1 MVIQISIMSVLL
13 TLRTLTSFGIMRIIV
28 LLAVSGSIYSTS
40 KTPRT
45 GNFDY
50 LENFEQFSHFVK
62 IHKRNI
68 LSHHYCNSF
77 NVIIKLIGTSLI
89 IETTNRANKETTS
102 QIKDATATQ
111 TREKEYDYVEMITTK
126 KARAPRLKGVF
137 RCVNSQSA

>member
-1 MVIQISIMSVLL
+1 MSVLL

-50 LENFEQFSHFVK
+50 LENFEQFSH
-62 IHKRNI
+62 I

-89 IETTNRANKETTS
+89 IETTNRGNKETTS

-137 RCVNSQSA
+137 RCVNF